1 MWKSLKVK
9 TNSGAIFLLCGGRIG
24 GMRTKLMAVLLE
36 QISSNIYMEAV
47 YEAHVRTRC
56 SQTPMMRL
64 FDYLDYLLS
73 LNPEPIARL
82 VI

>member
-1 MWKSLKVK
+1 MKVVE
-9 TNSGAIFLLCGGRIG
+9 SQEEQRCHIFVVWRKD
-24 GMRTKLMAVLLE
+24 RRHAYQVLMAVLLE

-64 FDYLDYLLS
+64 FDYVFS
-73 LNPEPIARL
+73 LNPEPIAHL
-82 VI
+82 GI